1 MLDFFYAS
9 GWSLRS
15 NLVYFDSGCT
25 EDQMPPGV
33 PLDVEVKNLQTNSLF
48 RDMEINLVA
57 FERLVAKGE
66 IIQAEV
72 KRVYLMFHHLNF
84 GDKTG
89 FSSDGS
95 AVPNL
100 GSERSA
106 NDCYERRVL
115 DAVQFSNSGGR
126 PILRYVNCV
135 DRKPVLTRKSF
146 SSGLFLLQMRG
157 CPTMN
162 FS

>member
-15 NLVYFDSGCT
+15 NL
-25 EDQMPPGV
+25 
-33 PLDVEVKNLQTNSLF
+33 
-48 RDMEINLVA
+48 NLVA

-72 KRVYLMFHHLNF
+72 KRVYLMSHHLNF

-115 DAVQFSNSGGR
+115 DAVQFPNSAGR
-126 PILRYVNCV
+126 PILRYLNCAIGN
-135 DRKPVLTRKSF
+135 RL
-146 SSGLFLLQMRG
+146 
-157 CPTMN
+157 
-162 FS
+162 

>member
-15 NLVYFDSGCT
+15 NLVDFDSGCT

-84 GDKTG
+84 VDKTG

-95 AVPNL
+95 AVPDL

-106 NDCYERRVL
+106 NDCYKRRVL
-115 DAVQFSNSGGR
+115 DAVQFSNSAGR
-126 PILRYVNCV
+126 PILRYVN
-135 DRKPVLTRKSF
+135 
-146 SSGLFLLQMRG
+146 
-157 CPTMN
+157 
-162 FS
+162 